1 MHNPIKLIFLLCLIG
16 VHTLNAIGTGN
27 RTVFNNSVVPLPKAA
42 LAQPLQPQHLSELM
56 EIEIPLQM
64 RGYAELI
71 DKTAKQKSVSQA
83 DLEKNHLPLQAD
95 YEAVKNWLISEGF
108 TITHTDPNRLAV
120 FAKGTVA
127 QIQTSLQVEMLN
139 VTVNGKDF
147 RAARSHP
154 SLPQNIATP
163 VLGINGLQP
172 YLQMHKRST
181 TTAYAVPYSI
191 NDILTAYS
199 ATNLGV
205 TGSGQKIAIL
215 IDTVPLDSDLT
226 SFWIDNNIPQTLSN
240 IEKINV
246 NNLTLPAP
254 TGEESLDVEWSS
266 SIAPAA
272 KVRVYA
278 AGSLSFIY
286 LDLALQRIISDL
298 PTQTELHQLS
308 ISLGLGETNLI
319 GSSQMQTDSQYL
331 ALIAAAGVTVFASS
345 GDYGAT
351 PDNNGVLQVEYYS
364 SDPSVTG
371 VGGTSLTMS
380 STGTVTSETT
390 WAGSGGGVSQ
400 VFTRPSWQT
409 GTGVTTGTMR
419 LVPDVALVGDPNT
432 GTNIYVNGITEQ
444 VGGTSWGTPA
454 WAAFCALIN
463 EARAKIGQ
471 APIGLLGPNIYPL
484 IGSNNFRDI
493 TTGNNGNYYAGVG
506 YDQTTGIG
514 VPIVSNLLQT
524 LTGTSSTPPSISSFT
539 PTSGPVAS
547 NVTITGVNF
556 NNVTAVK
563 FNGASASFTVKS
575 STQIIATAPN
585 VSSIGPISVIT
596 TSGSATSL
604 GSFNILSTLFS
615 TGFES
620 SEGYIADIL
629 SGQNGWLNSGGSS
642 NSVLVDI
649 VDGAFLGYGNQATLG
664 GTPPTSGTSQSVWK
678 PINYTPIQG
687 ETVTFSVLFDII
699 DSTPIFDPT
708 APRDRFRFSVY
719 NIAGTRLFSIEFN
732 NANNDA
738 NYILDDNVTHLIAPQ
753 TLINNTLFAVQISV
767 NSIQN
772 SWSATLN
779 GSPLVT
785 GLPATTGTESL
796 DFGGFRV
803 ECVQNS
809 PVAGNNYIF
818 CDNYNITKSN
828 WIPSGSATIS
838 TWKSAYFTTLQLA
851 NSSISGDQANPS
863 GDGICNLLDY
873 AFNLNPN
880 LHNNQS
886 VLPQT
891 SVSGGYLSLTYT
903 SNSTASDLTYTV
915 EVSSDLQTW
924 KSGIG
929 YTSPPLILSDNGIT
943 QQIQVS
949 DLTPSTI
956 ENKRFIRLRVTAP

>member
-16 VHTLNAIGTGN
+16 FNTLNAIGTGN

-64 RGYAELI
+64 RDYAELI

-147 RAARSHP
+147 RAARSQP

-172 YLQMHKRST
+172 YLQLHKHST
-181 TTAYAVPYSI
+181 TTAYAVPYSV

-215 IDTVPLDSDLT
+215 IDTVPFNSDLT
-226 SFWIDNNIPQTLSN
+226 AFWTNNNIPQSLSN
-240 IEKINV
+240 IEEINV
-246 NNLTLPAP
+246 NNVSLPAP
-254 TGEESLDVEWSS
+254 TGEETLDVEWSS

-278 AGSLSFIY
+278 SGSLAFIKM
-286 LDLALQRIISDL
+286 DVALQQIINDI
-298 PTQTELHQLS
+298 PTQPELHQLS
-308 ISLGLGETNLI
+308 ISLGAGENHLTAT
-319 GSSQMQTDSQYL
+319 SQMQTDSQYF
-331 ALIAAAGVTVFASS
+331 ALIAAMGVTVFVSS

-351 PDNNGVLQVEYYS
+351 PDNNGVVQVEYFS

-371 VGGTSLTMS
+371 VGGTSLTMD

-400 VFTRPSWQT
+400 VFMRPSWQT

-419 LVPDVALVGDPNT
+419 LVPDVALVADLNT
-432 GTNIYVNGITEQ
+432 GGYIYFTGTFSDGSMLNGGGMI
-444 VGGTSWGTPA
+444 GGTSWGTPV

-463 EARAKIGQ
+463 EARAKVGQ

-506 YDQTTGIG
+506 YDQATGIG
-514 VPIVSNLLQT
+514 VPIISNLLQT

-539 PTSGPVAS
+539 PTSGPFAS

-596 TSGSATSL
+596 TSGSAASL

-620 SEGYIADIL
+620 SDGYVADIL

-642 NSVLVDI
+642 NSVLVDT

-664 GTPPTSGTSQSVWK
+664 GTPPTSGTTQSVWK

-719 NIAGTRLFSIEFN
+719 N
-732 NANNDA
+732 DA
-738 NYILDDNVTHLIAPQ
+738 NYILDDNVTHLIAPN

-785 GLPATTGTESL
+785 SLPATTGTESL

-818 CDNYNITKSN
+818 FDNYSITKSN
-828 WIPSGSATIS
+828 WISTGSATIS

-886 VLPQT
+886 ALPQI

-903 SNSTASDLTYTV
+903 RNSTASDLTYTV
-915 EVSSDLQTW
+915 EVSSDLLAW

-929 YTSPPLILSDNGIT
+929 YTSPPLILSDNGVT

-949 DLTPSTI
+949 DLTSSTI
-956 ENKRFIRLRVTAP
+956 ENKRFIRLRVTDP